1 MANRNNI
8 SPKKENEVYWH
19 SQIMALELSKIL
31 PFLVLQWNHRYIDT
45 IVEKQ
50 LKNSTSWKMLLPKMF
65 VTDGRILFQFRT
77 LLGN

>member
-8 SPKKENEVYWH
+8 APKIDNELYWH
-19 SQIMALELSKIL
+19 SQLTAFELPKIL